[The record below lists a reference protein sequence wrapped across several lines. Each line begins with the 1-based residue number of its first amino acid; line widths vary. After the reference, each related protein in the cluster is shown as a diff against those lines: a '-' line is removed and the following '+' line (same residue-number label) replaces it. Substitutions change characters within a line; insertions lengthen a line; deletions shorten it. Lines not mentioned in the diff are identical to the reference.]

1 MSVDDWTLMHNDG
14 VHTCNPQ
21 CKRPMRVLRR
31 EKEELEAEV
40 YRLDCASLALQMELD
55 SVASQK
61 EELAGKVERYESALK
76 DIAAHPYDC
85 GNLCMGVAQQ
95 ALDKE
100 D

>member
-1 MSVDDWTLMHNDG
+1 MGLILSEGTCATDG
-14 VHTCNPQ
+14 C
-21 CKRPMRVLRR
+21 
-31 EKEELEAEV
+31 
-40 YRLDCASLALQMELD
+40 LAIDYMERI
-55 SVASQK
+55 

-95 ALDKE
+95 ALAKE

>member
-61 EELAGKVERYESALK
+61 EELAGKVERLEK
-76 DIAAHPYDC
+76 
-85 GNLCMGVAQQ
+85 V
-95 ALDKE
+95 LDE
-100 D
+100 FQWIGATDGTGIYFGPVHRPELDP